1 MQKLVKGNRK
11 LYREECSILFQII
24 KDVKLLPIFLSNSKL
39 RVLSLFVSPETYIRK
54 PIFQNFKRP

>member
-1 MQKLVKGNRK
+1 MQKLVKGNKK

-39 RVLSLFVSPETYIRK
+39 HVLSLFV
-54 PIFQNFKRP
+54 